1 MSVEEKIIFEEQP
14 KVFGFLDYLTVLAG
28 IILLV
33 FSIYGY
39 FYMSETDFPEWAAGG
54 VGILG
59 LSLVLQTLFRRK
71 DNSRAIIN
79 YTFRKVSLEK
89 HGIFRNSSKEYD
101 FSEIRGLQ
109 VKQDFNPDNPD
120 GWHIEME
127 LEDDD
132 PIEIVHSFN
141 RAPEQLEEIVQSV
154 NKRLKES

>member
-1 MSVEEKIIFEEQP
+1 M
-14 KVFGFLDYLTVLAG
+14 
-28 IILLV
+28 
-33 FSIYGY
+33 
-39 FYMSETDFPEWAAGG
+39 
-54 VGILG
+54 G
-59 LSLVLQTLFRRK
+59 LSLILQTLVRRP

-89 HGIFRNSSKEYD
+89 QGVFRNSSKEYN
-101 FSEIRGLQ
+101 FSEIRGFQ

-127 LEDDD
+127 LKDDD

-141 RAPEQLEEIVQSV
+141 RAPEQLEEIIQSV